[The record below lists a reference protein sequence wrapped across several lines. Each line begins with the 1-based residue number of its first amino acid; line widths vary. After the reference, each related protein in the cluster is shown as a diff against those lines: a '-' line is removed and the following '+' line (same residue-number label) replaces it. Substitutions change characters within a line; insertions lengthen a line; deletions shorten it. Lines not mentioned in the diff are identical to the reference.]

1 MLIFQPI
8 IKLQHQLVKKKNEV
22 RKLINQTHL
31 GVFENNTGKSN
42 EVEFETKVN
51 AILNQAQEEAGKIGR
66 KSLEADNR
74 FVIMVNAG
82 SKGSPLNIAHR

>member
-1 MLIFQPI
+1 MKLSAYSVGILDLIANISTNNKITASISQ
-8 IKLQHQLVKKKNEV
+8 KKNEV

-51 AILNQAQEEAGKIGR
+51 AILNQAQEEAGKIKEIPR
-66 KSLEADNR
+66 RLII
-74 FVIMVNAG
+74 V
-82 SKGSPLNIAHR
+82 L

>member
-1 MLIFQPI
+1 MYLKI
-8 IKLQHQLVKKKNEV
+8 ILV
-22 RKLINQTHL
+22 
-31 GVFENNTGKSN
+31 SN

-74 FVIMVNAG
+74 FVIMVMRVLG
-82 SKGSPLNIAHR
+82 SLNIAQMISCLGAKCQRKTHSLWIFKQNSSSLFQV